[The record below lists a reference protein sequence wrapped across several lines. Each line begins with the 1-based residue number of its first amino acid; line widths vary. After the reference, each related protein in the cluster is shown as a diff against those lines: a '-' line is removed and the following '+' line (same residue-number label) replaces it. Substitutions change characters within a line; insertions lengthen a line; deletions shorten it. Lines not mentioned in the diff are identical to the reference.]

1 MKLREQAEEV
11 PSHMIYTL
19 AFQVKRPG
27 FEDVELEDGWYR
39 GKANSRGLRHGQ
51 GIMYYLNGD
60 RYQGKWSLG
69 RR

>member
-1 MKLREQAEEV
+1 MDMEGRQDVV
-11 PSHMIYTL
+11 PWSHVIL
-19 AFQVKRPG
+19 SFQVKRPG

-39 GKANSRGLRHGQ
+39 GKVNSRGLRHGQ